1 MWFAFLLSLY
11 IQYLSYI
18 IIINT
23 RRAWFFSFVT
33 STNYVPLFYR
43 LYISLPFVDS
53 SYSSSYFLP
62 VSPHA
67 TFYSSPTRNYFYS
80 GNFLGLSLCLTEVIE
95 EKKIWKKVTSSFTD
109 IWIWIIPK
117 FYTMGKSFS
126 SSSKEWELNKT
137 KKWHIEFVKKL
148 QDRRRTEGHISIY
161 ILKTL
166 LDRKDEKSRGK
177 KCMLLIV

>member
-126 SSSKEWELNKT
+126 SSSKEWELNRT
-137 KKWHIEFVKKL
+137 KNDTSNL
-148 QDRRRTEGHISIY
+148 
-161 ILKTL
+161 
-166 LDRKDEKSRGK
+166 
-177 KCMLLIV
+177 